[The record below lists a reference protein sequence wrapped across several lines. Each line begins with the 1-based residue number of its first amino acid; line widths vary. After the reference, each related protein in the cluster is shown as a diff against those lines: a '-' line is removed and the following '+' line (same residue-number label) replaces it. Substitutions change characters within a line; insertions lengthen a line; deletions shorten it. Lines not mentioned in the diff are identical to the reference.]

1 MVLSRWLSIYILL
14 DTAAANFLNL
24 LNNVQVNAIL
34 VIDIAVGIG
43 ASHNLGTK
51 FLSLLNSIGSN
62 ITGAGNNYSLILV
75 INTSISQHQLGEV
88 EETITS
94 SLSTCQAAA
103 VVQALAGKNT
113 SIISIAD
120 ALVLT
125 IEITNLTA
133 ANTDITSRYVSVQTN
148 MTAKLSH
155 KALAE
160 AHDFS
165 IGLALWIKVGA
176 ALATANRQ
184 SSQSVFENLLK
195 TQELDDAE
203 VYGWMEAEATF
214 VWANG
219 AVKLYTITLVY
230 MYFTS
235 IVSPRNTEHNNTLRL
250 NNALQNSL
258 LLILRIL
265 IQYRS
270 NRSQNFLYSI
280 MELGFTRILSLNL
293 CNNFFNISSQFSIP
307 PMNTNFYMRYTLFI
321 YHIYHTAI

>member
-1 MVLSRWLSIYILL
+1 
-14 DTAAANFLNL
+14 
-24 LNNVQVNAIL
+24 
-34 VIDIAVGIG
+34 
-43 ASHNLGTK
+43 
-51 FLSLLNSIGSN
+51 
-62 ITGAGNNYSLILV
+62 
-75 INTSISQHQLGEV
+75 
-88 EETITS
+88 
-94 SLSTCQAAA
+94 
-103 VVQALAGKNT
+103 
-113 SIISIAD
+113 
-120 ALVLT
+120 
-125 IEITNLTA
+125 
-133 ANTDITSRYVSVQTN
+133 

-176 ALATANRQ
+176 AFATADRQ
-184 SSQSVFENLLK
+184 GSQSVFENLLK
-195 TQELDDAE
+195 AQELDDAE
-203 VYGWMEAEATF
+203 VYRWMEAEATF

-219 AVKLYTITLVY
+219 TVKLYTITLVY
-230 MYFTS
+230 MYLAS
-235 IVSPRNTEHNNTLRL
+235 IVSPRNTEHNNALRL

-307 PMNTNFYMRYTLFI
+307 PMNTNLLY
-321 YHIYHTAI
+321 AI